1 MVSSVMVIAAMLFSC
16 EKEQVDTNEDISNE
30 LAQRSDHG
38 SANDQKEG
46 ENATKE
52 VGDELCECT
61 GFELRRDESGY
72 SCPRSA
78 EDNCSKVQ
86 PCPCDLIADVGLE
99 THFDKDNFDLF
110 QEALADN
117 TLTEFFSSKAWV
129 GVFNGL
135 KEKPE
140 IHEALK
146 SGEATVVE
154 YMQSDKVYYFIVD
167 EALDNADN
175 IQVSDAMLTLEVPV
189 AEL

>member
-1 MVSSVMVIAAMLFSC
+1 MVIAAMLFSC

-61 GFELRRDESGY
+61 GFQLVEDAGSY
-72 SCPRSA
+72 SCPPP
-78 EDNCSKVQ
+78 DKDCSKVQ